1 MAGGAVGTQEV
12 DVLIVGAGISGI
24 GAAYHVKT
32 MCPNRTFAV
41 IEGRDQLGGTWDLF
55 RYPGVRSDSDMHT
68 LGYRFKPWTSR
79 KAIADGPS
87 ILAYLQETVEEFD
100 LARHITYGVHVTWA
114 EWSSAEGRW
123 HVVALRNGTEVRY
136 SCMYL
141 FMCTGYYRYSKGFE
155 PEIPG
160 LSSFSGTVVHPQ
172 FWPKDLDYSGKRVVV
187 IGSGATAMTIVPSMA
202 QTAAHVTMLQR
213 SPTYVV
219 ARPDVDSFAE
229 LLRKFLPAK
238 VAYRIVRFKNTTM
251 QQFFYKRMRA
261 YPQQAKER
269 LMGFVR
275 EAVGGVVDVD
285 THFNPTYFPWDQRL
299 CLLPNGDL
307 FEALKAGTASIV
319 TDTIRTVDA
328 RGIELTSG
336 SRIDADIIVTATGL
350 HLVTLGEVDFA
361 KDGEPID
368 FSQTWTYKGM
378 SYSGVPNLA
387 TSFGYI
393 NASWTLRADLTC
405 EYVCRVLNHMEK
417 VGATVCT
424 PTLRDGDESMP
435 QRPWVDGF
443 TPGYMNRV
451 MHLMPKQGDREPWL
465 NPQDYKRDIDLF
477 RKSPVDDGVMRFTA
491 PVPA

>member
-1 MAGGAVGTQEV
+1 VETRHV
-12 DVLIVGAGISGI
+12 DVLVVGAGISGI
-24 GAAYHVKT
+24 GAAYHLKT
-32 MCPNRTFAV
+32 LCPTRTFAV
-41 IEGRDQLGGTWDLF
+41 LEGRDQLGGTWDLF

-87 ILAYLQETVEEFD
+87 ILAYLRETVEEFD
-100 LARHITYGVHVTWA
+100 LARHIAYGVRVERA
-114 EWSSAEGRW
+114 EWSSADARW
-123 HVVALRNGTEVRY
+123 NVTAVLNGGERVTY
-136 SCMYL
+136 SCGYL
-141 FMCTGYYRYSKGFE
+141 FMCTGYYRYAKAFE
-155 PEIPG
+155 AEIPG
-160 LSSFSGTVVHPQ
+160 LESFGGTVVHPQ
-172 FWPKDLDYSGKRVVV
+172 FWPENFDYTGKRIVV

-202 QTAAHVTMLQR
+202 GTAAHVTMLQR

-219 ARPDVDSFAE
+219 ARPDVDPIAE
-229 LLRKFLPAK
+229 FLRKFLPAK
-238 VAYRIVRFKNTTM
+238 VAYRLVRFKNTTL
-251 QQFFYKRMRA
+251 QQLFYKRMRA

-275 EAVGGVVDVD
+275 EAVGDVVDVD

-319 TDTIRTVDA
+319 TDRIRRVDA
-328 RGIELTSG
+328 RGIELESG
-336 SRIDADIIVTATGL
+336 SRIDADVIVTATGL
-350 HLVTLGEVDFA
+350 HLVTLGEVEFA

-368 FSQTWTYKGM
+368 FSTTWTYKGM

-405 EYVCRVLNHMEK
+405 EYVCRVLNHMEE

-424 PTLRDGDESMP
+424 PTLRDGEESMP

-477 RKSPVDDGVMRFTA
+477 RKSPVDDGAMRFTSN
-491 PVPA
+491 VSV

>member
-1 MAGGAVGTQEV
+1 METRHV
-12 DVLIVGAGISGI
+12 DVLVVGAGISGI
-24 GAAYHVKT
+24 GAAYHLKT
-32 MCPNRTFAV
+32 LCPTRTFAV
-41 IEGRDQLGGTWDLF
+41 LEGRDQLGGTWDLF

-87 ILAYLQETVEEFD
+87 ILAYLRETVEEFD
-100 LARHITYGVHVTWA
+100 LARHITYGVRVERA
-114 EWSSAEGRW
+114 DWSSADARW
-123 HVVALRNGTEVRY
+123 NVTAVLNGGERVIY
-136 SCMYL
+136 SCGYL
-141 FMCTGYYRYSKGFE
+141 FMCTGYYRYSKAFE
-155 PEIPG
+155 AEIPG
-160 LSSFSGTVVHPQ
+160 LESFGGTVVHPQ
-172 FWPKDLDYSGKRVVV
+172 FWPENFDYTGKRVVV

-202 QTAAHVTMLQR
+202 GTAAHVTMLQR

-219 ARPDVDSFAE
+219 ARPDVDPIAE
-229 LLRKFLPAK
+229 FLRKFLPAK
-238 VAYRIVRFKNTTM
+238 VAYRLVRFKNTTL
-251 QQFFYKRMRA
+251 QQLFYKRMRA

-275 EAVGGVVDVD
+275 DAVGDVVDVD

-319 TDTIRTVDA
+319 TDRIRRVDA
-328 RGIELTSG
+328 RGIELESG
-336 SRIDADIIVTATGL
+336 SRIDADVIVTATGL
-350 HLVTLGEVDFA
+350 HLVTLGEVEFA

-368 FSQTWTYKGM
+368 FATTWTYKGM

-405 EYVCRVLNHMEK
+405 EYVCRVLNHMEE

-424 PTLRDGDESMP
+424 PTLRDGEESMP

-477 RKSPVDDGVMRFTA
+477 RKSPVDDGAMRFTSN
-491 PVPA
+491 VSV

>member
-1 MAGGAVGTQEV
+1 METRQV

-32 MCPNRTFAV
+32 LCPTRTFAV

-87 ILAYLQETVEEFD
+87 ILAYLRETVEEFD
-100 LARHITYGVHVTWA
+100 LARHITYGLHVERA
-114 EWSSAEGRW
+114 DWSSAEGRW
-123 HVVALRNGTEVRY
+123 TVTARQGNGEHVKY
-136 SCMYL
+136 SCTYL

-155 PEIPG
+155 AEIPG
-160 LSSFSGTVVHPQ
+160 LANFAGTVVHPQ
-172 FWPKDLDYSGKRVVV
+172 FWPENLDYAGKRVVV

-202 QTAAHVTMLQR
+202 GTAAHVTMLQR

-238 VAYRIVRFKNTTM
+238 VAYRLVRFKNTTM

-328 RGIELTSG
+328 RGIELNSG
-336 SRIDADIIVTATGL
+336 SRIDADVIVTATGL
-350 HLVTLGEVDFA
+350 HLVTLGEVDFFR
-361 KDGEPID
+361 DGEPID
-368 FSQTWTYKGM
+368 FSATWTYKGM

-424 PTLRDGDESMP
+424 PTLRDGEESMP

-477 RKSPVDDGVMRFTA
+477 RKSPVDDGVMRFTSNV
-491 PVPA
+491 PV

>member
-1 MAGGAVGTQEV
+1 METRQV

-32 MCPNRTFAV
+32 LCPTRTFAV

-87 ILAYLQETVEEFD
+87 ILAYLRETVEEFD
-100 LARHITYGVHVTWA
+100 LARHITYGLHVERA
-114 EWSSAEGRW
+114 DWSSAEGRW
-123 HVVALRNGTEVRY
+123 TVTARQGNRDRVQY
-136 SCMYL
+136 SCTYL

-155 PEIPG
+155 AEIPG
-160 LSSFSGTVVHPQ
+160 LANFAGTVVHPQ
-172 FWPKDLDYSGKRVVV
+172 FWPENLDYAGKRVVV

-202 QTAAHVTMLQR
+202 GTAAHVTMLQR

-219 ARPDVDSFAE
+219 ARPDVDSVAE

-238 VAYRIVRFKNTTM
+238 VAYRLVRFKNTTM

-328 RGIELTSG
+328 RGIELNSG
-336 SRIDADIIVTATGL
+336 SRIDADVIVTATGL
-350 HLVTLGEVDFA
+350 HLVTLGEVDFFR
-361 KDGEPID
+361 DGEPID
-368 FSQTWTYKGM
+368 FSATWTYKGM

-424 PTLRDGDESMP
+424 PTLRDGEESMP

-477 RKSPVDDGVMRFTA
+477 RKSPVDDGVMRFTSNV
-491 PVPA
+491 PV

>member
-1 MAGGAVGTQEV
+1 
-12 DVLIVGAGISGI
+12 
-24 GAAYHVKT
+24 
-32 MCPNRTFAV
+32 
-41 IEGRDQLGGTWDLF
+41 
-55 RYPGVRSDSDMHT
+55 
-68 LGYRFKPWTSR
+68 
-79 KAIADGPS
+79 
-87 ILAYLQETVEEFD
+87 
-100 LARHITYGVHVTWA
+100 
-114 EWSSAEGRW
+114 
-123 HVVALRNGTEVRY
+123 
-136 SCMYL
+136 
-141 FMCTGYYRYSKGFE
+141 
-155 PEIPG
+155 
-160 LSSFSGTVVHPQ
+160 
-172 FWPKDLDYSGKRVVV
+172 
-187 IGSGATAMTIVPSMA
+187 
-202 QTAAHVTMLQR
+202 
-213 SPTYVV
+213 
-219 ARPDVDSFAE
+219 
-229 LLRKFLPAK
+229 
-238 VAYRIVRFKNTTM
+238 VRFKNTTM

-285 THFNPTYFPWDQRL
+285 THFNPSYFPWDQRL

-328 RGIELTSG
+328 RGIELDSG
-336 SRIDADIIVTATGL
+336 SRIDADVIVTATGL
-350 HLVTLGEVDFA
+350 HLVTLGEVDFF
-361 KDGEPID
+361 KDGEAID
-368 FSQTWTYKGM
+368 FSTTWTYKGM

-405 EYVCRVLNHMEK
+405 EYVCRVLNHMER

-424 PTLRDGDESMP
+424 PTLRDGEESMP

-477 RKSPVDDGVMRFTA
+477 RKSPVDDGVMRFTSNV
-491 PVPA
+491 PV

>member
-1 MAGGAVGTQEV
+1 MSGGAVGTREV

-32 MCPNRTFAV
+32 MCPNRTFV
-41 IEGRDQLGGTWDLF
+41 VVEGREQLGGTWDLF

-87 ILAYLQETVEEFD
+87 ILAYLRETVEEFD
-100 LARHITYGVHVTWA
+100 LARHITYGVHVTHA

-123 HVVALRNGTEVRY
+123 TVIARQNGEEVRY
-136 SCMYL
+136 SCSYL

-155 PEIPG
+155 PDIPG
-160 LSSFSGTVVHPQ
+160 LSTFGGTVVHPQ
-172 FWPKDLDYSGKRVVV
+172 FWPKDLDYAGKRVVV

-202 QTAAHVTMLQR
+202 GTAAHVTMLQR

-219 ARPDVDSFAE
+219 ARPDVDSVAE
-229 LLRKFLPAK
+229 FLRKFLPAK
-238 VAYRIVRFKNTTM
+238 LAYRLVRFKNTTM

-328 RGIELTSG
+328 RGIELASG

-405 EYVCRVLNHMEK
+405 EYVCRLLNHMDK

-424 PTLRDGDESMP
+424 PTLREGEESMP

-477 RKSPVDDGVMRFTA
+477 RKSPVDDGVMHFSATV
-491 PVPA
+491 PV

>member
-1 MAGGAVGTQEV
+1 MGTREV

-41 IEGRDQLGGTWDLF
+41 VEGREQLGGTWDLF

-87 ILAYLQETVEEFD
+87 ILAYLRETVEEFD
-100 LARHITYGVHVTWA
+100 LARHITYGVHVSRA
-114 EWSSAEGRW
+114 EWSSSEGRW
-123 HVVALRNGTEVRY
+123 TVIARQNGEVVRY
-136 SCMYL
+136 SCSYL

-155 PEIPG
+155 PDIPG
-160 LSSFSGTVVHPQ
+160 LSTFGGTVVHPQ
-172 FWPKDLDYSGKRVVV
+172 FWPKDLDYAGKRVVV
-187 IGSGATAMTIVPSMA
+187 IGSGATAMTIVPSIA
-202 QTAAHVTMLQR
+202 GTAAHVTMLQR

-219 ARPDVDSFAE
+219 ARPDVDSVAE
-229 LLRKFLPAK
+229 FLRKFLPAK
-238 VAYRIVRFKNTTM
+238 LAYRLVRFKNTTM

-319 TDTIRTVDA
+319 TDTIRTVDT
-328 RGIELTSG
+328 RGIELVSG

-350 HLVTLGEVDFA
+350 HLVTLGEVEFA
-361 KDGEPID
+361 KDGELID

-405 EYVCRVLNHMEK
+405 EYVCRLLNHMDK

-424 PTLRDGDESMP
+424 PTLREGEESMP

-465 NPQDYKRDIDLF
+465 NPQDYKRDIELF
-477 RKSPVDDGVMRFTA
+477 RKSAVDDGVMRFTA
-491 PVPA
+491 TVPV

>member
-1 MAGGAVGTQEV
+1 METRQV

-24 GAAYHVKT
+24 GAAYHLKT
-32 MCPNRTFAV
+32 LCPTRTFAV
-41 IEGRDQLGGTWDLF
+41 LEGRDQLGGTWDLF

-87 ILAYLQETVEEFD
+87 ILAYLHETVEEFD
-100 LARHITYGVHVTWA
+100 LARHITYGVRVERA
-114 EWSSAEGRW
+114 EWSSTEARW
-123 HVVALRNGTEVRY
+123 TVTAVATGGERVSY
-136 SCMYL
+136 SCGYL
-141 FMCTGYYRYSKGFE
+141 FMCTGYYRYSKAFE
-155 PEIPG
+155 AEIPG
-160 LSSFSGTVVHPQ
+160 LESFAGTVVHPQ
-172 FWPKDLDYSGKRVVV
+172 FWPENLDYAGKCVVV

-202 QTAAHVTMLQR
+202 GTAAHVTMLQR

-219 ARPDVDSFAE
+219 ARPDVDPIAE
-229 LLRKFLPAK
+229 FLRKVLPAK
-238 VAYRIVRFKNTTM
+238 LAYRLVRFKNTTL
-251 QQFFYKRMRA
+251 QQMFYKRMRA

-275 EAVGGVVDVD
+275 EAIGDVVDVD
-285 THFNPTYFPWDQRL
+285 THFNPSYFPWDQRL

-328 RGIELTSG
+328 RGIELASG
-336 SRIDADIIVTATGL
+336 SRIDADVIVTATGL
-350 HLVTLGEVDFA
+350 HLVTLGEVEFA
-361 KDGEPID
+361 KDGVPID
-368 FSQTWTYKGM
+368 FANTWTYKGM

-405 EYVCRVLNHMEK
+405 EYVCRLLNHMEE
-417 VGATVCT
+417 VGATTCV
-424 PTLRDGDESMP
+424 PTLRAGEETMP

-477 RKSPVDDGVMRFTA
+477 RKSPVDDGVMVFA
-491 PVPA
+491 SNVSV

>member
-1 MAGGAVGTQEV
+1 MSGGAVGIREV

-41 IEGRDQLGGTWDLF
+41 IEGREQLGGTWDLF

-87 ILAYLQETVEEFD
+87 ILAYLRETVEEFD
-100 LARHITYGVHVTWA
+100 LARHITYGVHVTRA
-114 EWSSAEGRW
+114 EWSSSEGRW
-123 HVVALRNGTEVRY
+123 TVIARQNGEVVRY
-136 SCMYL
+136 SCSYL

-155 PEIPG
+155 PDIPG
-160 LSSFSGTVVHPQ
+160 LSTFGGTVVHPQ
-172 FWPKDLDYSGKRVVV
+172 FWPKDLDYAGKRVVV

-202 QTAAHVTMLQR
+202 GTAAHVTMLQR

-219 ARPDVDSFAE
+219 ARPDVDSVAE
-229 LLRKFLPAK
+229 FLRKFLPAK
-238 VAYRIVRFKNTTM
+238 LAYRLVRFKNTTM

-285 THFNPTYFPWDQRL
+285 THFNPSYFPWDQRL

-319 TDTIRTVDA
+319 TDTIRTVDS
-328 RGIELTSG
+328 RGIELASG

-368 FSQTWTYKGM
+368 FARTWTYKGM
-378 SYSGVPNLA
+378 SFSGVPNLA

-405 EYVCRVLNHMEK
+405 EYVCRLLNHMEK

-424 PTLRDGDESMP
+424 PTLRDGEESMP

-451 MHLMPKQGDREPWL
+451 MHLFPKQGDREPWL

-477 RKSPVDDGVMRFTA
+477 RKSPVDDGAMRFTA
-491 PVPA
+491 TVPV

>member
-1 MAGGAVGTQEV
+1 MQTTDV

-32 MCPNRTFAV
+32 MSPQRTFAV
-41 IEGRDQLGGTWDLF
+41 IEGRERLGGTWDLF

-68 LGYRFKPWTSR
+68 LGYRFKPWTAD

-87 ILAYLQETVEEFD
+87 ILSYLEETVAEFD
-100 LARHITYGVHVTWA
+100 LARHISYGLHVTRA
-114 EWSSAEGRW
+114 DWSSEEARW
-123 HVVALRNGTEVRY
+123 TVTARRASGETQRY
-136 SCMYL
+136 TCNYL
-141 FMCTGYYRYSKGFE
+141 FMCTGYYRYSKAHE
-155 PEIPG
+155 AEIPG
-160 LSSFSGTVVHPQ
+160 LSNFGGTVVHPQ
-172 FWPKDLDYSGKRVVV
+172 FWPESLDYAGKRVVV
-187 IGSGATAMTIVPSMA
+187 IGSGATAMTIVPAMA
-202 QTAAHVTMLQR
+202 RTASHVTMLQR

-219 ARPDVDSFAE
+219 ARPDVDKFAVR
-229 LLRKFLPAK
+229 LRKVLPDAL
-238 VAYRIVRFKNTTM
+238 AYRIVRAKNTTL

-275 EAVGGVVDVD
+275 EAVGGHVDVD
-285 THFNPTYFPWDQRL
+285 RHFNPSYFPWDQRL

-307 FEALKAGTASIV
+307 FEALKDGSASIV
-319 TDTIRTVDA
+319 TDTIRHVDA
-328 RGIELTSG
+328 SGIVLDSG
-336 SRIDADIIVTATGL
+336 GRLDADVIVTATGL
-350 HLVTLGEVDFA
+350 HLVTLGEVDFFR
-361 KDGEPID
+361 DGEPID

-405 EYVCRVLNHMEK
+405 EYVCRLLNHMDSI
-417 VGATVCT
+417 GAKVCT
-424 PTLRDGDESMP
+424 PTLRDDERNMP

-465 NPQDYKRDIDLF
+465 NPQDYKRDIALF
-477 RKSPVDDGVMRFTA
+477 RKSPVDDGAMVFSSVVEHSR
-491 PVPA
+491 

>member
-1 MAGGAVGTQEV
+1 MQAQQV

-32 MCPNRTFAV
+32 LCPSRTFAV
-41 IEGRDQLGGTWDLF
+41 IEARPQLGGTWDLF

-87 ILAYLQETVEEFD
+87 ILEYLHETVAEFD
-100 LARHITYGVHVTWA
+100 LARHITYGVRVERA
-114 EWSSAEGRW
+114 NWSSQDARW
-123 HVVALRNGTEVRY
+123 HVTAVGAAGEPVSY
-136 SCMYL
+136 SCRYL
-141 FMCTGYYRYSKGFE
+141 FMCTGYYRYAKGFE
-155 PEIPG
+155 AEIPG
-160 LSSFSGTVVHPQ
+160 LETFGGDVVHPQ
-172 FWPKDLDYSGKRVVV
+172 FWPADFDYSGKRVVV

-202 QTAAHVTMLQR
+202 GKAAHVTMLQR

-219 ARPDVDSFAE
+219 ARPDVDKVAE
-229 LLRKFLPAK
+229 LLRKFLPKK
-238 VAYRIVRFKNTTM
+238 VAYRLVRFKNTTM

-275 EAVGGVVDVD
+275 EAVGDVVDVD

-328 RGIELTSG
+328 RGIELESG
-336 SRIDADIIVTATGL
+336 SRIDADVIVTATGL

-368 FSQTWTYKGM
+368 FANTWTYKGM

-424 PTLRDGDESMP
+424 PTLRDGEEQMP

-477 RKSPVDDGVMRFTA
+477 RKSPVDDGAMRFEST
-491 PVPA
+491 VSV

>member
-1 MAGGAVGTQEV
+1 VGIREV

-32 MCPNRTFAV
+32 MCPNRTFTV
-41 IEGRDQLGGTWDLF
+41 VEGREQLGGTWDLF

-87 ILAYLQETVEEFD
+87 ILAYLRETVEEFD
-100 LARHITYGVHVTWA
+100 LARHITHGVHVTRA
-114 EWSSAEGRW
+114 EWSSSEGRW
-123 HVVALRNGTEVRY
+123 TVIGRQNGEEVRY
-136 SCMYL
+136 SCSYL

-155 PEIPG
+155 PDIPG
-160 LSSFSGTVVHPQ
+160 LSTFGGTVVHPQ
-172 FWPKDLDYSGKRVVV
+172 FWPKDLDYAGKRVVV

-202 QTAAHVTMLQR
+202 GTAAHVTMLQR

-219 ARPDVDSFAE
+219 ARPDVDSVAE
-229 LLRKFLPAK
+229 FLRKFLPAK
-238 VAYRIVRFKNTTM
+238 LAYRLVRFKNTTM

-328 RGIELTSG
+328 RGIELASG

-405 EYVCRVLNHMEK
+405 EYVCRLLNHMDK

-424 PTLRDGDESMP
+424 PTLREGEESMP

-491 PVPA
+491 TVPV

>member
-1 MAGGAVGTQEV
+1 METRQV

-32 MCPNRTFAV
+32 LCPTRSFAI

-87 ILAYLQETVEEFD
+87 ILAYLRETVEEFD
-100 LARHITYGVHVTWA
+100 LARHITYGLHVERA
-114 EWSSAEGRW
+114 DWSSAEGRW
-123 HVVALRNGTEVRY
+123 TVTARQGNGDRVQY
-136 SCMYL
+136 SCTYL

-155 PEIPG
+155 AEIPG
-160 LSSFSGTVVHPQ
+160 LGNFAGTVVHPQ
-172 FWPKDLDYSGKRVVV
+172 FWPENLDYAGKRVVV

-202 QTAAHVTMLQR
+202 GTAAHVTMLQR

-219 ARPDVDSFAE
+219 ARPDVDSVAE
-229 LLRKFLPAK
+229 FLRKFLPAK
-238 VAYRIVRFKNTTM
+238 LAYRLVRFKNTTM

-328 RGIELTSG
+328 RGIELDSG
-336 SRIDADIIVTATGL
+336 SRIDADVIVTATGL
-350 HLVTLGEVDFA
+350 HLVTLGEVDFF
-361 KDGEPID
+361 KDGEAID
-368 FSQTWTYKGM
+368 FSTTWTYKGM

-405 EYVCRVLNHMEK
+405 EYVCRVLNHMER

-424 PTLRDGDESMP
+424 PTLRDGEESMP

-477 RKSPVDDGVMRFTA
+477 RKSPVDDGVMRFTSNV
-491 PVPA
+491 PV

>member
-1 MAGGAVGTQEV
+1 MSGGAVGTREV

-41 IEGRDQLGGTWDLF
+41 IEGREQLGGTWDLF

-87 ILAYLQETVEEFD
+87 ILAYLRETVEEFD
-100 LARHITYGVHVTWA
+100 LARHITYGVHVTRA
-114 EWSSAEGRW
+114 EWSSSEGRW
-123 HVVALRNGTEVRY
+123 TVIARQNGEVVRY
-136 SCMYL
+136 SCSYL

-155 PEIPG
+155 PDIPG
-160 LSSFSGTVVHPQ
+160 LSTFGGTVVHPQ
-172 FWPKDLDYSGKRVVV
+172 FWPKDLDYAGKRVVV

-202 QTAAHVTMLQR
+202 GTAAHVTMLQR

-219 ARPDVDSFAE
+219 ARPDVDSVAE
-229 LLRKFLPAK
+229 FLRKFLPAK
-238 VAYRIVRFKNTTM
+238 LAYRLVRFKNTTM

-285 THFNPTYFPWDQRL
+285 THFNPSYFPWDQRL

-319 TDTIRTVDA
+319 TDTIRTVDS
-328 RGIELTSG
+328 RGIELASG

-368 FSQTWTYKGM
+368 FARTWTYKGM
-378 SYSGVPNLA
+378 SFSGVPNLA

-405 EYVCRVLNHMEK
+405 EYVCRLLNHMEK

-424 PTLRDGDESMP
+424 PTLRDGEESMP

-451 MHLMPKQGDREPWL
+451 MHLFPKQGDREPWL

-477 RKSPVDDGVMRFTA
+477 RKSPVDDGAMRFTA
-491 PVPA
+491 TVPV

>member
-1 MAGGAVGTQEV
+1 MSGGAVGTREV

-41 IEGRDQLGGTWDLF
+41 IEGREQLGGTWDLF

-87 ILAYLQETVEEFD
+87 ILAYLRETVEEFD
-100 LARHITYGVHVTWA
+100 LAQHITYGVHVTRA
-114 EWSSAEGRW
+114 DWSSSEGRW
-123 HVVALRNGTEVRY
+123 TVIGRQNGEEVRY
-136 SCMYL
+136 SCSYL

-155 PEIPG
+155 PDIPG
-160 LSSFSGTVVHPQ
+160 LSTFGGAVVHPQ
-172 FWPKDLDYSGKRVVV
+172 FWPKDLDYAGKRVVV

-202 QTAAHVTMLQR
+202 RTAAHVTMLQR

-219 ARPDVDSFAE
+219 ARPDVDSVAE
-229 LLRKFLPAK
+229 FLRKFLPAK
-238 VAYRIVRFKNTTM
+238 VAYRLVRFKNTTM

-405 EYVCRVLNHMEK
+405 EYVCRLLNHMDK

-424 PTLRDGDESMP
+424 PTLREGEESMP

-491 PVPA
+491 TVPV